1 MSRMTLIL
9 FSAIL
14 VLLGGCDSKDV
25 SIDPR
30 DLVSP
35 AICPKCIES
44 VLLPRASSEKESTAA
59 GEIIDRQTNAIDTRY
74 RISPPAHPIDVDAAI
89 EGAPS
94 DQEILVTGRVGGGKS
109 PISNNFCAFFLTDV
123 KWQPCAPR
131 GLCVT
136 PWDYCEVKSRESI
149 RTMLVKLVDDDGNAV
164 QGTARGLLDIK
175 ELDVVA
181 VRGVLK
187 TTFAGS
193 LCFVANG
200 IYVHR

>member
-9 FSAIL
+9 LSAIP
-14 VLLGGCDSKDV
+14 VLLDGCDSKDDLF
-25 SIDPR
+25 DPR
-30 DLVSP
+30 YLVSP

-44 VLLPRASSEKESTAA
+44 VLLPRARSEKESTAA
-59 GEIIDRQTNAIDTRY
+59 EGRFDRQVNELDTRY
-74 RISPPAHPIDVDAAI
+74 RISPPAHPMDIDAAI
-89 EGAPS
+89 ERDPS

-123 KWQPCAPR
+123 KWQPCARR

-149 RTMLVKLVDDDGNAV
+149 RTMLVKLVDDDGNAI
-164 QGTARGLLDIK
+164 QGAARGLLDIK
-175 ELDVVA
+175 EMDVVA

-200 IYVHR
+200 IYVYR